1 MRPERAFVVYNDNMK
16 NRTTPSLS
24 ADDAGRTSPRR
35 PLVHPHSDP
44 LTQVLD
50 SVHLR
55 CMLPSAHEMTAPWG
69 VQFGGIDPAV
79 LRRHIESMGLE
90 SVREPP
96 PLRGSIVAVLRGNC
110 CLELPQQKIK
120 LPLAGGDVVLI
131 SREDTLILRDDWRSA
146 VRNIHELVRREDI
159 EHLRGVRHGGGG
171 VPTSFLSGM
180 FFFEDED
187 DHPLLTALPPVIH
200 VRAASPDAPPWLDST
215 LKFINSE
222 MTTLPPGSHSIVNHL
237 AHVLFVAAVR
247 TYAAAL
253 PLETPGNWFRA
264 LFDRELAPALG
275 QMHAHPEEPWTVAR
289 LADLACLSR
298 SGFSARFTACVGKPP
313 LQYLTECRM
322 RKALQLLRETDWG
335 IKTIGQKVGY
345 SNESAFSNAFRRAIG
360 MSPGMYRRK
369 TLARKAIP

>member
-1 MRPERAFVVYNDNMK
+1 MVYNGNMS
-16 NRTTPSLS
+16 TLPHPSLPS
-24 ADDAGRTSPRR
+24 GNPGHLSPRR
-35 PLVHPHSDP
+35 SPVFPHPDP

-50 SVHLR
+50 SVRLR

-79 LRRHIESMGLE
+79 LRRHTESMGLE
-90 SVREPP
+90 GPREPP
-96 PLRGSIVAVLRGNC
+96 PLQGSIVAVLRGNC
-110 CLELPQQKIK
+110 CLELPRQKVK

-131 SREDTLILRDDWRSA
+131 SRQDPLILRDDWRSA

-159 EHLRGVRHGGGG
+159 EHLRGIRHGGGG

-180 FFFEDED
+180 FFFEDDE

-200 VRAASPDAPPWLDST
+200 IRAASPEAPLWLDST

-222 MTTLPPGSHSIVNHL
+222 MTTLPPGFHSIVNHL

-253 PLETPGNWFRA
+253 PPAAPGNWFRA

-275 QMHAHPEEPWTVAR
+275 QIHAHPDEPWTVAS

-298 SGFSARFTACVGKPP
+298 SGFSARFTACIGKPP

-322 RKALQLLRETDWG
+322 RKALQLLRETNLG
-335 IKTIGQKVGY
+335 VKTIGLKVGY
-345 SNESAFSNAFRRAIG
+345 SNESAFSNAFRRTIG
-360 MSPGMYRRK
+360 TSPGTYRRNMA
-369 TLARKAIP
+369 ARKAP

>member
-1 MRPERAFVVYNDNMK
+1 
-16 NRTTPSLS
+16 
-24 ADDAGRTSPRR
+24 
-35 PLVHPHSDP
+35 
-44 LTQVLD
+44 
-50 SVHLR
+50 
-55 CMLPSAHEMTAPWG
+55 MLPSAHEMTAPWG

-110 CLELPQQKIK
+110 CLELPQQKVK

-131 SREDTLILRDDWRSA
+131 SRKDPFILRDDWRSA

-180 FFFEDED
+180 FFFEDEE

-200 VRAASPDAPPWLDST
+200 LRAANPDAPPWLDST

-253 PLETPGNWFRA
+253 PAEAPGNWFKA

-275 QMHAHPEEPWTVAR
+275 QIHAHPEEPWTVAS

-298 SGFSARFTACVGKPP
+298 SGFSARFSACLGKPP

-322 RKALQLLRETDWG
+322 RKALQLLRETDLG
-335 IKTIGQKVGY
+335 IKTVGQKVGY
-345 SNESAFSNAFRRAIG
+345 SNESAFSNAFRRAVG
-360 MSPGMYRRK
+360 SSPGTYRHNA
-369 TLARKAIP
+369 LARKSPD

>member
-1 MRPERAFVVYNDNMK
+1 
-16 NRTTPSLS
+16 
-24 ADDAGRTSPRR
+24 
-35 PLVHPHSDP
+35 VHPPPDP

-50 SVHLR
+50 SVRLR

-79 LRRHIESMGLE
+79 LRRHVESMGLE
-90 SVREPP
+90 DFREPP
-96 PLRGSIVAVLRGNC
+96 PLQGSIVAVLRGNC
-110 CLELPQQKIK
+110 CLELPQHKVK

-131 SREDTLILRDDWRSA
+131 SRKDPFILRDDWRSP

-159 EHLRGVRHGGGG
+159 EHLRGIRHGGGG

-180 FFFEDED
+180 FFFEDEE
-187 DHPLLTALPPVIH
+187 DHPLITALPPVIH
-200 VRAASPDAPPWLDST
+200 IRAANPDAPLWLDNT

-222 MTTLPPGSHSIVNHL
+222 MTTLMPGSHSIVNHL

-247 TYAAAL
+247 IYAAAL
-253 PLETPGNWFRA
+253 PPEAPGNWFRA

-275 QMHAHPEEPWTVAR
+275 QMHAHPEEPWTVAS

-322 RKALQLLRETDWG
+322 RKALQLLRETDLG
-335 IKTIGQKVGY
+335 IKTVGLKVGY
-345 SNESAFSNAFRRAIG
+345 SNESAFSNAFRRVVG
-360 MSPGMYRRK
+360 VSPGTYRRS
-369 TLARKAIP
+369 TLAR